1 MQLRSFLTV
10 AALTAAFLL
19 SGAGCSTRHTTPPA
33 EYKLGEQVP
42 LGSLTYNVIET
53 SWASQLGT
61 LPMARLPERNF
72 LLVHLSVTN
81 GGGQKASI
89 PFLSV
94 ENSRG
99 EHFPESE
106 NGQGVDNWL
115 GVLRELKP
123 AETEEG
129 WIVFDVPQNSYRL
142 QLVDTGDAGNEH
154 VAYVDLPLRLQQ

>member
-1 MQLRSFLTV
+1 
-10 AALTAAFLL
+10 
-19 SGAGCSTRHTTPPA
+19 
-33 EYKLGEQVP
+33 
-42 LGSLTYNVIET
+42 
-53 SWASQLGT
+53 
-61 LPMARLPERNF
+61 MARLPERNF

-81 GGGQKASI
+81 SGGQKASI
-89 PFLSV
+89 PFFSV

-129 WIVFDVPQNSYRL
+129 WIVFDVPHNSYRL
-142 QLVDTGDAGNEH
+142 QLLDNGDEGNER
-154 VAYVDLPLRLQQ
+154 VAYVDLPLRLQ

>member
-1 MQLRSFLTV
+1 MRLRSFRTV
-10 AALTAAFLL
+10 AALTAASLL
-19 SGAGCSTRHTTPPA
+19 SGAACSTRQLIPPA
-33 EYKLGEQVP
+33 EYKVGERVP

-81 GGGQKASI
+81 GGGQTASI

-99 EHFPESE
+99 DHFPESE
-106 NGQGVDNWL
+106 NGQ
-115 GVLRELKP
+115 
-123 AETEEG
+123 
-129 WIVFDVPQNSYRL
+129 
-142 QLVDTGDAGNEH
+142 
-154 VAYVDLPLRLQQ
+154 